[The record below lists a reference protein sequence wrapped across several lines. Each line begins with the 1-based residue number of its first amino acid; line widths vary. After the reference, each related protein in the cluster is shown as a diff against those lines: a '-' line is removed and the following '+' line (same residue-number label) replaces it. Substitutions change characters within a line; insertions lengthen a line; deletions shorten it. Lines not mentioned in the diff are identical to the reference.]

1 MAPKTKVG
9 LVSATALAT
18 VLGLAACS
26 SSSAPAPSQSEQAT
40 SPTAIETPTASDSP
54 SSIVE
59 PLQVAPPASL
69 GDKGLNLTVTGDQ
82 QTATTY
88 NRGPRITISGGSITI
103 EVRGTTAVQGTHTV
117 VRAWPSGDG
126 GRIVGQSE
134 VMEPVEGGTFA
145 KIKVNNITRKTKY
158 LIYTVNLK
166 SEDVP
171 GAGYQGSITNKSVVG
186 TSGGFDVIYEPN

>member
-1 MAPKTKVG
+1 MTSKIKVG

-18 VLGLAACS
+18 TLGLAACS
-26 SSSAPAPSQSEQAT
+26 SSSAPAPSESAQSASAT
-40 SPTAIETPTASDSP
+40 ASETPTASDSP
-54 SSIVE
+54 SSNVE
-59 PLQVAPPASL
+59 PLKITPPASL

-103 EVRGTTAVQGTHTV
+103 EVRGTTAVQGTQTV

-126 GRIVGQSE
+126 GRVVGQSE

-145 KIKVNNITRKTKY
+145 KVNISNITRRTRY
-158 LIYTVNLK
+158 LVYTVK
-166 SEDVP
+166 P
-171 GAGYQGSITNKSVVG
+171 GNAPGDNYQGSTTNKTTVG
-186 TSGGFDVIYEPN
+186 TSGSFEVLYEPN